1 LSNERYLAYLKF
13 FKLSPFYLEFS
24 MKVALVGSR
33 FFGASV
39 LEALRQVPGVE
50 FSCVVTIAADDRLA
64 LAAQKAGI
72 PVHILT
78 NPKMVPGDAIAS
90 GTDVIIAA
98 HTHARISDEALAKSR
113 LGGVGYHPSLLPR
126 HRGIAAVEW
135 TILSGDAIAGGS
147 VYHLAD
153 GWDKG
158 GIAAQDWCFVAKN
171 DDARSL
177 WERALAPMGLKLLCD
192 VVASARDTGK
202 LHDLKQDE
210 SFATKAPMIRRSL
223 KLNEDQTTITP
234 TTTALIVTVLG
245 ADRPGIVSQ
254 LSDKAK
260 RFGASWTNSRM
271 SHLSGEFAG
280 MVQLEV
286 PPENTDGLVAALKDL
301 ESTGLRVAITKSEG
315 KASATGMRLMTVDLV
330 GSDQIGIVS
339 KLAAALSERNISI
352 EHLETATT
360 QGANAASFKVHAE
373 ILVPKAVADADL
385 RSVLDA
391 LANEMTMDIAFG
403 G

>member
-1 LSNERYLAYLKF
+1 
-13 FKLSPFYLEFS
+13 

-50 FSCVVTIAADDRLA
+50 FSCVVTIAPDDRLA

-72 PVHILT
+72 PVHILA
-78 NPKMVPGDAIAS
+78 NPKMVPGDAIVS
-90 GTDVIIAA
+90 GTDIIIAA

-135 TILSGDAIAGGS
+135 TILSGDPIAGGS

-177 WERALAPMGLKLLCD
+177 WERALAPMGLKLLSD
-192 VVASARDTGK
+192 VVAHARDTGK
-202 LHDLKQDE
+202 LPDLKQDE

-223 KLNEDQTTITP
+223 KLSEDQGAAATP
-234 TTTALIVTVLG
+234 ATTALIVTVLG

-286 PPENTDGLVAALKDL
+286 PPDNTDGLIAALKDL

-315 KASATGMRLMTVDLV
+315 KASVAGMRLMTVDLV

-373 ILVPKAVADADL
+373 ILVPKSVEDSDL
-385 RSVLDA
+385 RQVLDA
-391 LANEMTMDIAFG
+391 LASEMTTDIAFG